1 MPVIGR
7 RAIPA
12 LRLHLPDKLKKF
24 IAEFLF
30 RNKILFFF
38 SFHNFH
44 FFNCETFFKP
54 NPTGT
59 RPAFVRAVPAESNYY
74 NKIEKK
80 MIVCRIPITKQNP
93 ASQTSPLERGR
104 GCVTPVHSHLK
115 PKTSTE
121 AQQTPPQKHLIPNLA
136 PHRNTP
142 LHPLSRGETNTLK
155 HLIPNKKAVSQNS
168 PLERGW
174 GCVTSEHS
182 HLKPKQPPETNK
194 QHLKNTSSQTSPPTV
209 THPFIPSQEGKQT
222 QQSTNYQT
230 ENSIS
235 KLPSREGQGVC
246 HVRA

>member
-93 ASQTSPLERGR
+93 VSQNSPLERGR

-115 PKTSTE
+115 PK
-121 AQQTPPQKHLIPNLA
+121 QP
-136 PHRNTP
+136 
-142 LHPLSRGETNTLK
+142 
-155 HLIPNKKAVSQNS
+155 
-168 PLERGW
+168 
-174 GCVTSEHS
+174 
-182 HLKPKQPPETNK
+182 LKPTDTAYTNSS
-194 QHLKNTSSQTSPPTV
+194 KNTSIFAAPLTV
-209 THPFIPSQEGKQT
+209 THPSIPYQEGKQT
-222 QQSTNYQT
+222 LSNISFPTKKT
-230 ENSIS
+230 ASKSPLSRGAGGVSRPSI
-235 KLPSREGQGVC
+235 
-246 HVRA
+246 AT

>member
-38 SFHNFH
+38 SFHNFY

-115 PKTSTE
+115 PK
-121 AQQTPPQKHLIPNLA
+121 QTPEANKQHLKKQQQKHPNRA

-142 LHPLSRGETNTLK
+142 LHPLSRGEINTLK

-168 PLERGW
+168 PLK
-174 GCVTSEHS
+174 SEVP
-182 HLKPKQPPETNK
+182 PKSWT
-194 QHLKNTSSQTSPPTV
+194 KNPIKTV
-209 THPFIPSQEGKQT
+209 Q
-222 QQSTNYQT
+222 
-230 ENSIS
+230 
-235 KLPSREGQGVC
+235 
-246 HVRA
+246 

>member
-54 NPTGT
+54 NPTGI

-93 ASQTSPLERGR
+93 ASQNSPLERGW

-115 PKTSTE
+115 PKRSLKLTDT
-121 AQQTPPQKHLIPNLA
+121 AYPN
-136 PHRNTP
+136 
-142 LHPLSRGETNTLK
+142 S
-155 HLIPNKKAVSQNS
+155 S
-168 PLERGW
+168 
-174 GCVTSEHS
+174 
-182 HLKPKQPPETNK
+182 
-194 QHLKNTSSQTSPPTV
+194 KNTSIFAAPLTI
-209 THPFIPSQEGKQT
+209 THPFIPSQEGKSQHTQT
-222 QQSTNYQT
+222 SHSQQES
-230 ENSIS
+230 SIS
-235 KLPSREGQGVC
+235 NLPSRE
-246 HVRA
+246 